1 VRFLDGFLWWKRG
14 DLMVFCGDLDGRF
27 SGSKK
32 CHFLKIFLW
41 IFLVT
46 TGGENLGG
54 RREQKVW

>member
-1 VRFLDGFLWWKRG
+1 
-14 DLMVFCGDLDGRF
+14 MVFCGDLDGRF

-46 TGGENLGG
+46 AGGENLGG
-54 RREQKVW
+54 RREEKVG